1 MADSR
6 IASLAPA
13 ELDVEQKALYDSI
26 VTGPRAQ
33 GPQLFAL
40 QDDHGRLNGPFG
52 LMLHVPGLGFA
63 LQELGS
69 AVRYRTAMTAR
80 IREIAILA
88 VAAATESEFERYA
101 HERVGHA
108 VGLSDEEMTAL
119 RGGDFG
125 SEDATEQAAYDVCR
139 HLLEGTNTLGDEEF
153 RRFEARL
160 GSSALLELVVLV
172 GYYRTLSQMMNVF
185 DVGAPAGLGD
195 E

>member
-1 MADSR
+1 MEDSR
-6 IASLAPA
+6 IKALTPA
-13 ELDVEQKALYDSI
+13 ELDVEQQALYDSI

-33 GPQLFAL
+33 GPQLFAF
-40 QDDHGRLNGPFG
+40 QDDEGRLNGPFG
-52 LMLHVPGLGFA
+52 LMLHVPGLGSA

-80 IREIAILA
+80 IREIAILT

-108 VGLSDEEMTAL
+108 VGLSAEETTAL
-119 RGGDFG
+119 RSGEFR
-125 SEDATEQAAYDVCR
+125 SEDPTEQAAYDVCR
-139 HLLEGTNTLGDEEF
+139 HLLAGANTLGDEDF
-153 RRFEARL
+153 RRFEAGL
-160 GSSALLELVVLV
+160 GHSALLELVVLV

-185 DVGAPAGLGD
+185 GVGAPAGLED

>member
-1 MADSR
+1 MTDSR
-6 IASLAPA
+6 IASLTPA

-33 GPQLFAL
+33 GHQLFAL
-40 QDDHGRLNGPFG
+40 HDDQGRLNGPFG
-52 LMLHVPGLGFA
+52 LMLHVPGLGSA

-88 VAAATESEFERYA
+88 VAAATECEFERYA
-101 HERVGHA
+101 HERVGRA
-108 VGLSDEEMTAL
+108 DGLSDEELTAL
-119 RGGDFG
+119 RSGEFG
-125 SEDATEQAAYDVCR
+125 SEDATEQAAYLVCR
-139 HLLEGTNTLGDEEF
+139 HLLEGANTLGDEEF

-160 GSSALLELVVLV
+160 GHSALLELVVLV
-172 GYYRTLSQMMNVF
+172 GYYRTLSQLMSVF
-185 DVGAPAGLGD
+185 DVGAPEGGGD

>member
-6 IASLAPA
+6 IKTLRPA

-40 QDDHGRLNGPFG
+40 RDDEGRLNGPFG
-52 LMLHVPGLGFA
+52 LMLHVPGLGSA

-80 IREIAILA
+80 IREIAILT

-108 VGLSDEEMTAL
+108 AGLSAEETTAL
-119 RGGDFG
+119 RSGEFR
-125 SEDATEQAAYDVCR
+125 SEDTTEQAAYDVCR
-139 HLLEGTNTLGDEEF
+139 RLLAGAGTLGDEDF
-153 RRFEARL
+153 RRFEAGL
-160 GSSALLELVVLV
+160 GHSALLELVVLV
-172 GYYRTLSQMMNVF
+172 GYYRTPSQMMNVF
-185 DVGAPAGLGD
+185 GVGAPAGLED